1 MVVLFLGGAE
11 QTTLPRQMWTGLREQ
26 LSPTILAAA
35 FVLII
40 FAIFLLLTLELL
52 RRRSVAL
59 RGIAE

>member
-1 MVVLFLGGAE
+1 
-11 QTTLPRQMWTGLREQ
+11 MWTGLREQ

>member
-1 MVVLFLGGAE
+1 
-11 QTTLPRQMWTGLREQ
+11 MWSGLREQ

-40 FAIFLLLTLELL
+40 FAIAMLLVLEML

-59 RGIAE
+59 RGLSEH